1 MRIRGKLLFSKR
13 NEDAKRKKETFS
25 KGEKIVLVALCIF
38 IAALFI
44 LTVYAVAFTVSRLKF
59 LI

>member
-1 MRIRGKLLFSKR
+1 MRMRDNHFFRGKIKNPKQKEETLSK
-13 NEDAKRKKETFS
+13 D
-25 KGEKIVLVALCIF
+25 EKIIIVVLCIF

>member
-1 MRIRGKLLFSKR
+1 MRMRGKHFFLGKIR
-13 NEDAKRKKETFS
+13 NPKRKKEPFS
-25 KGEKIVLVALCIF
+25 KEEKIIIVALCIF

>member
-1 MRIRGKLLFSKR
+1 MRMRDNYFFRGKNK
-13 NEDAKRKKETFS
+13 NPKQKKETLS
-25 KGEKIVLVALCIF
+25 KDEKIIIVVLCIF